1 MYEFKIEFGNVILEV
16 VNPDKVVKVV
26 VFPFTF
32 ADVVA
37 FVIPVPAPIPVFETS

>member
-1 MYEFKIEFGNVILEV
+1 VYEFKIVFGNVTLDV

-37 FVIPVPAPIPVFETS
+37 LVIPVPAPIPVLETT